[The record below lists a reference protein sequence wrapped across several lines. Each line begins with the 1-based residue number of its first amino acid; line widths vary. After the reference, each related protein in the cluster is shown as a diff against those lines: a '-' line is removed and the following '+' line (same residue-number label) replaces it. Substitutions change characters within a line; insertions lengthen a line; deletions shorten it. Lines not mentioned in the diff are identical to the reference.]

1 MWLVLL
7 SCKARILYSYLSNV
21 ILSRPQLYLLKIQV
35 IYCPVPNKFGGFNN
49 MGWGWGRGRKL
60 RIIYKSGVVGVG
72 RGGVLITRWGWKFLL
87 VIYFLGARRHNNVGG
102 TKTIRSIKHQTV
114 IVMEDF
120 WKTVKD
126 KFKTWKALFVLVIA

>member
-35 IYCPVPNKFGGFNN
+35 IYSPVPNKVGGFNN

-72 RGGVLITRWGWKFLL
+72 GGVPITRWGWKVLL
-87 VIYFLGARRHNNVGG
+87 VIYFLGVGGGG
-102 TKTIRSIKHQTV
+102 TKTIRSIKCQTV

-120 WKTVKD
+120 WKTVQD
-126 KFKTWKALFVLVIA
+126 KFQTWKALFVLVIA

>member
-35 IYCPVPNKFGGFNN
+35 IYSPVPNKVGGFNN

-72 RGGVLITRWGWKFLL
+72 GGVLITRWGWKFLL
-87 VIYFLGARRHNNVGG
+87 VIYFLGAGGHNNLGG
-102 TKTIRSIKHQTV
+102 AKTIRSIKRQTV
-114 IVMEDF
+114 TVMEDF